1 MRGVEE
7 DREALVDT
15 QFTRRLADAEQKLL
29 DLKLIA
35 YQSLGQGDVSEKL
48 LAQHVIDVIK
58 GRP

>member
-1 MRGVEE
+1 M
-7 DREALVDT
+7 ALVDA
-15 QFTRRLADAEQKLL
+15 QFARRLADAEQKLL

-35 YQSLGQGDVSEKL
+35 YQSLGQGDVHEKL